1 MQDELETLM
10 KKFKVTLDKI
20 HENNSYMTGNFNTKS
35 KN

>member
-10 KKFKVTLDKI
+10 KKSEVTLDKI
-20 HENNSYMTGNFNTKS
+20 HENNSYMTGYFNTKS